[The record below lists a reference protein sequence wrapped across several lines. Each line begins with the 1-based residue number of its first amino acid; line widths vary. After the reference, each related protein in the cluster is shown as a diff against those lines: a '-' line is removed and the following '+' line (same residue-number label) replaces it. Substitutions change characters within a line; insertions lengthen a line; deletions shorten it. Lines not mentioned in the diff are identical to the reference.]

1 MNYISGI
8 LGSFG
13 ASLFFALLF
22 HVPRRTLISS
32 SSIGAVSYLVYMLF
46 VDFVGTAV
54 GGAFAAS
61 VCIAALSELAARV
74 QHAPAI
80 IFTSVAVIPLVPGGA
95 LYETMFH
102 IIQGDYIEAVSR
114 GVDTILTAGC
124 IALAIALVTSFSR
137 SIHPPKRHHKPHSN
151 ESKAS

>member
-8 LGSFG
+8 IGSFG

-32 SSIGAVSYLVYMLF
+32 SAIGAFSYLVYMLVLEF
-46 VDFVGTAV
+46 LIPSAV
-54 GGAFAAS
+54 GAAFVAS
-61 VCIAALSELAARV
+61 LFIAALSELAARI

-102 IIQGDYIEAVSR
+102 IVQGDYMKAVSR
-114 GVDTILTAGC
+114 GVETILTAGC
-124 IALAIALVTSFSR
+124 IALAIALVTSFST
-137 SIHPPKRHHKPHSN
+137 SIHPPKKRFK
-151 ESKAS
+151 KA

>member
-22 HVPRRTLISS
+22 HVPRRTLLSS
-32 SSIGAVSYLVYMLF
+32 SAIGAFSYLVYMLF
-46 VDFVGTAV
+46 FDFVGSAV
-54 GGAFAAS
+54 GGAFVAS
-61 VCIAALSELAARV
+61 LFIAALSEFAARM

-102 IIQGDYIEAVSR
+102 IIQGDYTQAVNR

-137 SIHPPKRHHKPHSN
+137 SIHPPKRHHKPRSSN
-151 ESKAS
+151 PNPS